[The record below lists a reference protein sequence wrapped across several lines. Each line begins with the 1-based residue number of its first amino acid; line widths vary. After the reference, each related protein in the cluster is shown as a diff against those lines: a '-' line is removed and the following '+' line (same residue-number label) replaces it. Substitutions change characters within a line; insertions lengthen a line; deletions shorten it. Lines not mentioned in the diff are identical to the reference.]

1 MAGKLKIG
9 DRVKIRED
17 LIAGK
22 KYGGLT
28 LWKNM
33 YDYRG
38 SEGKIVRV
46 TPAGFYYLD
55 PIPCGWSREML
66 ELIVSSEDVKFQP
79 GDKVKFKNGLI
90 LGERYGTGLK
100 VIMRS
105 AFLGL
110 TKAKGTVL
118 EVDYDD
124 NSCLV
129 RYEESDEYASSVVW
143 LPFEM
148 LADKKKFNSLES
160 YNESKN

>member
-1 MAGKLKIG
+1 MAGELKIG
-9 DRVKIRED
+9 DRVKVRED
-17 LIAGK
+17 LIVGR
-22 KYGGLT
+22 KYGGLN
-28 LWKNM
+28 LWENM
-33 YDYRG
+33 YDYKG
-38 SEGKIVRV
+38 SEGKIVR
-46 TPAGFYYLD
+46 ASHGGFYCLEG
-55 PIPCGWSREML
+55 IPYGWSREML

-79 GDKVKFKNGLI
+79 GDEVKFKNGLI
-90 LGERYGTGLK
+90 LGERYGAGLK

-143 LPFEM
+143 LQFEM
-148 LADKKKFNSLES
+148 LANKKKFNSLEAS
-160 YNESKN
+160 NESKN

>member
-38 SEGKIVRV
+38 SEGKIVWV
-46 TPAGFYYLD
+46 TPAGFYCLKG
-55 PIPCGWSREML
+55 IPCGWSREML
-66 ELIVSSEDVKFQP
+66 ELIVSSEGVRFQP

-90 LGERYGTGLK
+90 LG
-100 VIMRS
+100 
-105 AFLGL
+105 
-110 TKAKGTVL
+110 
-118 EVDYDD
+118 
-124 NSCLV
+124 
-129 RYEESDEYASSVVW
+129 
-143 LPFEM
+143 
-148 LADKKKFNSLES
+148 
-160 YNESKN
+160 